1 MPAQIIAKLGGD
13 FFLQGFDF
21 GVDEFDHVTGLDIDK
36 MVVVFACRVFVAGAA
51 IAKFQTLQNTGFLE
65 QLYRTIDR
73 CQRYSA
79 VDRTGPRIKFF
90 DIGVI
95 AAVLQH
101 LGNHA
106 ALARNAKALGLATI
120 DDCLRHGSSRLLS

>member
-1 MPAQIIAKLGGD
+1 MPLEIIAKLGGD
-13 FFLQGFDF
+13 LFLQGFDL
-21 GVDEFDHVTGLDIDK
+21 GVDKFDHITGLDIDQ
-36 MVVVFACRVFVAGAA
+36 MIVVFPRRVFIAGTA
-51 IAKFQTLQNTGFLE
+51 IAEFQTLQNTGFLE
-65 QLYRTIDR
+65 QLDRTIDR
-73 CQRYSA
+73 CQRYAA

-95 AAVLQH
+95 AAVFQH

-106 ALARNAKALGLATI
+106 ALARYPKAFGLAPI